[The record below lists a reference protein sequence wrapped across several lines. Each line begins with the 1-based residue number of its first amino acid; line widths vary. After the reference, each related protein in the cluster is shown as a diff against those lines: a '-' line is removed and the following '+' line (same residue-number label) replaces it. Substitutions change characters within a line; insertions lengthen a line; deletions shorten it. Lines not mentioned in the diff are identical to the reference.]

1 MREQLTELQFLAQ
14 ISTQSFH
21 RFVIKLAIRNN
32 LFVAFNEQK
41 TCKDALKK
49 CLSSQSTIFAKA
61 KCFVSFGKCLKNKE
75 PEKSILDVMEDPSE
89 MEDAGPSGITVSI
102 LKSVRSHYIF
112 KGINNSYEL

>member
-1 MREQLTELQFLAQ
+1 M
-14 ISTQSFH
+14 
-21 RFVIKLAIRNN
+21 
-32 LFVAFNEQK
+32 AFNEQK

-75 PEKSILDVMEDPSE
+75 PGKSILDAMEDPSE
-89 MEDAGPSGITVSI
+89 MEDAGLSGITVSI
-102 LKSVRSHYIF
+102 LKSVLSHYIF